1 MTATLKIAVC
11 IPTYGDPEVL
21 FMQSLLQ
28 MGKHFYEA
36 KLTNSEGELFEK
48 ELEYFIVSSSMLT
61 ESRHRLVAEALN
73 WGADYMLW
81 CDADHTFPPD
91 ALCRLWARNV
101 QVVGAN
107 YARRCKPTAPTAAK
121 IVTSEAGED
130 HKNLV
135 YTTLEK
141 AHDHVLE
148 EVSHLGFG
156 LCLIRMDVFDQL
168 QLQAEKEGK
177 ETFLP
182 LFMFTPTDN
191 FRGMIGEDVYF
202 FRKLREAGVKVYV
215 DHAVSWHVGHIMKT
229 QVTNAH
235 AVMQEKGWL
244 EQSENLRNKYNERI
258 EKLEAGEDLP
268 PLTDAETEGVNV

>member
-1 MTATLKIAVC
+1 MPSLKIAVC

-21 FMQSLLQ
+21 FMQSLL
-28 MGKHFYEA
+28 MMSKHFYEA
-36 KLTNSEGELFEK
+36 KLTNSDGEDYDK

-81 CDADHTFPPD
+81 CDADHSFPAD

-121 IVTSEAGED
+121 IVTTDDGQD

-135 YTTLEK
+135 YTTIEK
-141 AHDHVLE
+141 AHDNVLE

-156 LCLIRMDVFDQL
+156 LCLVRMDVFDQL
-168 QLQAEKEGK
+168 QLKAEEEGK
-177 ETFLP
+177 DTFLP

-191 FRGMIGEDVYF
+191 YKGMIGEDVYF
-202 FRKLREAGVKVYV
+202 FRKLRDAGVKVYC
-215 DHAVSWHVGHIMKT
+215 DHGVSWQVGHIMKT

-235 AVMQEKGWL
+235 AVVQEEKWL
-244 EQSENLRNKYNERI
+244 EQSGKLRAKYNKRI
-258 EKLEAGEDLP
+258 EELEAGKTPE
-268 PLTDAETEGVNV
+268 PLTRDEIEGVD

>member
-1 MTATLKIAVC
+1 MPKLKIAVC
-11 IPTYGDPEVL
+11 IPCYGDPEGQ
-21 FMQSLLQ
+21 FMFSLMQ
-28 MGKHFYEA
+28 MAKHFYEA
-36 KLTNSEGELFEK
+36 RLTNADGEVYEK
-48 ELEYFIVSSSMLT
+48 ELETFIVSSSMLT

-101 QVVGAN
+101 QIVGTN

-121 IVTSEAGED
+121 IVTDDAGED

-141 AHDHVLE
+141 AHDNVLE

-168 QLQAEKEGK
+168 QAHAEAKGE

-182 LFMFTPTDN
+182 LFLFTPTDN
-191 FRGMIGEDVYF
+191 YRGMIGEDVYF
-202 FRKLREAGVKVYV
+202 FRKCREAGVSVWC
-215 DHAVSWHVGHIMKT
+215 DHGVSWSVGHIAK
-229 QVTNAH
+229 QVITNAH
-235 AVMQEKGWL
+235 ACVQEQAWIDKG
-244 EQSENLRNKYNERI
+244 EEAKQRYADRI
-258 EKLEAGEDLP
+258 AELEA
-268 PLTDAETEGVNV
+268 AE

>member
-1 MTATLKIAVC
+1 MKPSLKVAVC

-21 FMQSLLQ
+21 FMQSLL
-28 MGKHFYEA
+28 MMSKHFYEA
-36 KLTNSEGELFEK
+36 KLTNSDGVEYDK

-81 CDADHTFPPD
+81 CDADHAFPAD
-91 ALCRLWARNV
+91 SLCRLWARNV

-121 IVTSEAGED
+121 IVTDEEGQD

-135 YTTLEK
+135 YTTMEK
-141 AHDHVLE
+141 AHDDVLE

-168 QLQAEKEGK
+168 QLKAEEEGK
-177 ETFLP
+177 GTFLP

-191 FRGMIGEDVYF
+191 FKGMIGEDVYF
-202 FRKLREAGVKVYV
+202 FKKLRDAGVKVYC
-215 DHAVSWHVGHIMKT
+215 DHGVSWHVTHIMKT

-235 AVMQEKGWL
+235 AVMQEQQWID
-244 EQSENLRNKYNERI
+244 QSGNLKKKYDERI
-258 EKLEAGEDLP
+258 ARLEAGEDLP
-268 PLTDAETEGVNV
+268 PLTVAEMEGADG

>member
-1 MTATLKIAVC
+1 MTPSLKIAVC

-28 MGKHFYEA
+28 ASKHFYEA
-36 KLTNSEGELFEK
+36 KLTDADGNLYDK

-91 ALCRLWARNV
+91 AICRLWARNV

-121 IVTSEAGED
+121 IVTNDDGED

-135 YTTLEK
+135 YTTMEK
-141 AHDHVLE
+141 AYDDVLE

-156 LCLIRMDVFDQL
+156 LCLVRMDVFDQL
-168 QLQAEKEGK
+168 QLKAEQDGSD
-177 ETFLP
+177 TFLP

-191 FRGMIGEDVYF
+191 FKGMIGEDVYF
-202 FRKLREAGVKVYV
+202 FKKLKDAGVKIYC
-215 DHAVSWHVGHIMKT
+215 DHGISWHVGHIMKT

-235 AVMQEKGWL
+235 AVVQEEGWL
-244 EQSENLRNKYNERI
+244 KQSETLRNKYNKRI
-258 EKLEAGEDLP
+258 EQLEAGEDLP
-268 PLTDAETEGVNV
+268 ALTADEVDGVNV